1 MKKFKFTLQTVH
13 NVREMR
19 QEREELT
26 LAEMLN
32 EVNLASERIKQ
43 IEKMRFDAI
52 EKYTERLRAGEFLN
66 ATEME
71 MNTKYFN
78 SLDSLQRD
86 AEKELAE
93 KNLACTAQR
102 NKLAHAAREV
112 KITDKLR
119 EQQFL
124 RHQLETEKNQQ
135 NALDE
140 IVSTGFA
147 RKLGTKL

>member
-26 LAEMLN
+26 LAEMLT
-32 EVNLASERIKQ
+32 EVNRASERIKQ

-71 MNTKYFN
+71 LNSKYFN
-78 SLDSLQRD
+78 SLDDLQRE
-86 AEKELAE
+86 AEKSLAE

-102 NKLAHAAREV
+102 AKLASAAREV
-112 KITDKLR
+112 KITDRLR

-124 RHQLETEKNQQ
+124 RHKLESEKHQQ
-135 NALDE
+135 TALDE
-140 IVSTGFA
+140 IVSAGYA
-147 RKLGTKL
+147 RKMRDKL

>member
-19 QEREELT
+19 QEREELM
-26 LAEMLN
+26 LAEMLT
-32 EVNLASERIKQ
+32 EVNRASERIRQ

-71 MNTKYFN
+71 LNSKYFN
-78 SLDSLQRD
+78 SLDDLQRE
-86 AEKELAE
+86 AEKSLAE

-102 NKLAHAAREV
+102 AKLASAAREV
-112 KITDKLR
+112 KITDRLR
-119 EQQFL
+119 EQQYL
-124 RHQLETEKNQQ
+124 RHKLESEKHQQ
-135 NALDE
+135 TALDE
-140 IVSTGFA
+140 IVSAGYA
-147 RKLGTKL
+147 RKMRGKL